1 MQLAKPASF
10 DLPPD
15 QIAREAITSLD
26 LDLSLSKPMISDLV
40 SVQAVLQG
48 QEDQEAIAQ
57 QASMT
62 TEMASGMMLST
73 QLVALE
79 GNDIRARLHYA
90 DGQVEFNGKKM
101 TVEEFAGL
109 VMASAGGLGG
119 AMGGEQPAFP
129 DEEMP
134 IEE

>member
-1 MQLAKPASF
+1 
-10 DLPPD
+10 
-15 QIAREAITSLD
+15 
-26 LDLSLSKPMISDLV
+26 MISDLV

-48 QEDQEAIAQ
+48 QDDQEAIAQ

-62 TEMASGMMLST
+62 TEMASGMLLST

-90 DGQVEFNGKKM
+90 DGQVDFNGKKM

-129 DEEMP
+129 DEETPMP